1 MRGEAGLHRQG
12 ADTPSCRKGLLSA
25 PGLLRA
31 ATGVCVAVA
40 AFLASVPLYSQTVG
54 VQPVAPKAA
63 DGQID
68 LRNWDLDARGPVA
81 LDGTWLLDWQRFTG
95 SQHASAAA
103 KGQGSVPTI
112 PAKVP
117 SVWNSYR
124 IPAAADPTSESS
136 QGRRSLPAL
145 GFGTF
150 HLHIIL
156 PRQYPSLSL
165 ELSGIC
171 TSYQLFVDGTERASS
186 GRTATVAGEQIPMVT
201 DRVVTFSPASRQV
214 DIDIEVSNFVHRVGG
229 LTHPIYLGT
238 GTTLAERHAN
248 GREIDFLLIGAF
260 AVMGLYHLALFLLR
274 RQEQSLLYFG
284 IFCLLTV
291 IRIYVTS
298 GYSAPPF
305 GGGVTWRWLMKIEY
319 MTLTIGFPVFL
330 MYVHALYRKEFH
342 GRVRD
347 VVIALSALYTVLV
360 LTTPAIVYGRVL
372 IVFQAVILAS
382 SAYVYWVLFKALRR
396 RRSSARIFIF
406 GYTIFFLGVF
416 NDILTN
422 NRFIGTPYIF
432 PIALFIFIFFQAVLL
447 GVRFARV
454 YRQVE
459 YLTRLQSQLRTANQS
474 LRELS
479 YVDSLTA
486 VANRRHFDE
495 FVRQEWA
502 RGVRNNTPLSLLM
515 VDIDSFK
522 SYNDNY
528 GHQAGDEALRRVAA
542 ELSRA
547 VRRQVDF
554 LARYGGE
561 EFVVVLPNTTAKGAT
576 RVAEKLR
583 ASVQAL
589 HIPHA
594 YSGVASVL
602 TISIGVAS
610 EQPNE
615 LGPIGHLVDTADRAL
630 YRAKQ
635 RGKNCVA
642 AL

>member
-1 MRGEAGLHRQG
+1 MGGEVGLHRQG
-12 ADTPSCRKGLLSA
+12 AGNQLRGKRLRSA
-25 PGLLRA
+25 SGRYALAL
-31 ATGVCVAVA
+31 GVCALFA
-40 AFLASVPLYSQTVG
+40 AFLAPLPLAAQG
-54 VQPVAPKAA
+54 PDAKAAPPKAV
-63 DGQID
+63 DGRID
-68 LRNWDLDARGPVA
+68 LTGWDLDTRGPLA
-81 LDGTWLLDWQRFTG
+81 LDGTWLLEWHRFSVSGAAG
-95 SQHASAAA
+95 SQGA
-103 KGQGSVPTI
+103 GSSPTL

-117 SVWNSYR
+117 SIWNSYR
-124 IPAAADPTSESS
+124 IPTGGDDTGVSPGGA
-136 QGRRSLPAL
+136 QSLPAF

-150 HLHIIL
+150 RLHVVL
-156 PRQYPSLSL
+156 PRLYPSISL
-165 ELSGIC
+165 ELSGVC
-171 TSYQLFVDGTERASS
+171 TSYELYVNGKKLESS
-186 GRTATVAGEQIPMVT
+186 GRIAADAAGQIPMVT
-201 DRVVTFSPASRQV
+201 DRVVTFAPASRRL
-214 DIDIEVSNFVHRVGG
+214 DIDIEVSNYVHRVGG

-238 GTTLAERHAN
+238 GTALVERHAR
-248 GREIDFLLIGAF
+248 GRELDFLLIGAF

-274 RQEQSLLYFG
+274 RQEHSLLYFG

-291 IRIYVTS
+291 VRIYVTS
-298 GYSAPPF
+298 AYSEPPF
-305 GGGVTWRWLMKIEY
+305 GGGVSWHWLMRIEY

-330 MYVHALYRKEFH
+330 LYVHALYRKEFH
-342 GRVRD
+342 RRVRD
-347 VVIALSALYTVLV
+347 VIIALSGLYTILV
-360 LTTPAIVYGRVL
+360 LIAPAIVYGRLL
-372 IVFQAVILAS
+372 ILFQAVILAS
-382 SAYVYWVLFKALRR
+382 SAYVYWVLFRAIKR
-396 RRSSARIFIF
+396 RRSSAKIFIA

-416 NDILTN
+416 NDILVN
-422 NRFIGTPYIF
+422 NRLIGTGYIF
-432 PIALFIFIFFQAVLL
+432 PIALFAFIFFQAVLL
-447 GVRFARV
+447 GTRFARV

-479 YVDSLTA
+479 YVDSLTS

-495 FVRQEWA
+495 FIRQEWA
-502 RGVRNNTPLSLLM
+502 RGVRNKTPLSLLM

-583 ASVQAL
+583 SSVQAL

-615 LGPIGHLVDTADRAL
+615 LGPIGHLVDSADRAL

-642 AL
+642 SL